1 MAVARKLKYERDEFE
16 RLLDFG
22 NYYLSKGLHR
32 EALEKYRLILHEL
45 LWCRW
50 DDLSDIYDNAVCGL
64 QSLVNSSDEYV
75 WETCSQLLDSLP
87 NKE

>member
-1 MAVARKLKYERDEFE
+1 MKKLKYNRDEFE

-22 NYYLSKGLHR
+22 NLYLSKGMHR
-32 EALEKYRLILHEL
+32 EANEKYRLILHEL

-50 DDLSDIYDNAVCGL
+50 DEYSDIYDNAVNGL
-64 QSLVNSSDEYV
+64 QRLENSSDEYV

-87 NKE
+87 YKE

>member
-1 MAVARKLKYERDEFE
+1 MKKLKYNRDEFE

-22 NYYLSKGLHR
+22 NLYLSKGMHR
-32 EALEKYRLILHEL
+32 EALEKYRIILHEL

-50 DDLSDIYDNAVCGL
+50 DEYSDIYDNAVNGL
-64 QSLVNSSDEYV
+64 QRLENSSDEYV
-75 WETCSQLLDSLP
+75 WETSSQLLDSLP

>member
-1 MAVARKLKYERDEFE
+1 MKKLKYNRDEFE

-22 NYYLSKGLHR
+22 NLYLSKGMHR

-50 DDLSDIYDNAVCGL
+50 DEYSDIYDNAVNGL
-64 QSLVNSSDEYV
+64 QRLENSSDEYV
-75 WETCSQLLDSLP
+75 WETSSQLLDSLP
-87 NKE
+87 YKE